1 MAGKATGSTP
11 LSTPLPLPELVGRVA
26 VLGGTPS
33 DKSNLIVGL
42 ALRQARLHGSIF
54 CLDARHHQQIELQLR
69 LLLRQQ
75 TDYRDY
81 RYVRVSGDV
90 SVEIA
95 RSVLSVVGSSLSSKS
110 TPAPLLLCDYLT
122 ETLDWERTIQFLLK
136 ANATIVE
143 ILASPAALTFGRYDT
158 VLLLREPANIADALS
173 RAAGRKV
180 SVENITQLKA
190 GEAWLIHLTQVHY
203 VKFPR
208 IGDEESKLRS

>member
-1 MAGKATGSTP
+1 MAGKVTGSAP

-54 CLDARHHQQIELQLR
+54 CLDARHHQQVELQLR

-75 TDYRDY
+75 TYY

-90 SVEIA
+90 SAEIA
-95 RSVLSVVGSSLSSKS
+95 RSVLSVVGDSLSSKS
-110 TPAPLLLCDYLT
+110 TPAPLLLCDCLT

-158 VLLLREPANIADALS
+158 VLLMREPANNADALS

-208 IGDEESKLRS
+208 IGDEESKLHS